1 MNHKAELPANEGE
14 KHKFVLAK
22 CVSALQMKACYST
35 GQCFLTWQACYK
47 TAFHFGRSF
56 KQMLYLHELAGPMES
71 AINIFNQSNNI
82 LSTKFSVIE
91 WKLLSNGNLRQ
102 IYLMSGEVKI
112 GQSIIKLS
120 EVQIVGKGAM
130 TMWALGTE
138 ERLSNKRIGEFQR
151 ESINTANTKQSRADI
166 HFQLQELRI
175 IEPGIASWDRGDAH

>member
-1 MNHKAELPANEGE
+1 
-14 KHKFVLAK
+14 
-22 CVSALQMKACYST
+22 
-35 GQCFLTWQACYK
+35 
-47 TAFHFGRSF
+47 
-56 KQMLYLHELAGPMES
+56 
-71 AINIFNQSNNI
+71 
-82 LSTKFSVIE
+82 
-91 WKLLSNGNLRQ
+91 
-102 IYLMSGEVKI
+102 MSGEVKI